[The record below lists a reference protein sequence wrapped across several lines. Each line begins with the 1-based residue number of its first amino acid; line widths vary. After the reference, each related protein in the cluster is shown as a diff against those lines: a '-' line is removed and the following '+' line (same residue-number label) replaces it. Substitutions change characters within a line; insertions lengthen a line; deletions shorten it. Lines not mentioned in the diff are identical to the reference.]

1 MIRPD
6 AQRLL
11 ATLHE
16 LLLID
21 SPVGDTAAIEAD
33 MMQRL
38 AAFPCRISQ
47 GARGNISAVWGEGE
61 PRRAI
66 AAHMDTLGAMVQS
79 VRANG
84 RPELTPLGTWSA
96 RFAEGA
102 RATVRTTQGEIRGT
116 IVPLL
121 ASGHAYNDDVD
132 QQPVGWHQVE
142 LRLDA
147 PIASREDAAALGV
160 QPGDIVCID
169 PQPELLPNGYLV
181 SRFLDNKAALA
192 CVLEALHGLEDAGLT
207 PAVPVCFA
215 LTNAEETGHGAGTML
230 PRSVQDLIS
239 VDIAPVAPNQ
249 ASDERRATLGFKDA
263 SGPHSAG
270 LLAQLEA
277 LAKAADIPLV
287 RDVFRYYHSDCSS
300 ALKAGHDTRTALLGF
315 GTEST
320 HGYERTHTDS
330 LLAVTGL
337 LMAWLLS
344 PGAD

>member
-1 MIRPD
+1 MTKPD

-21 SPVGDTAAIEAD
+21 SPVGDTAAIETE
-33 MMQRL
+33 MMRRL
-38 AAFPCRISQ
+38 TSLPVAVEQ
-47 GARGNISAVWGEGE
+47 GARGNVLATWGEGP

-66 AAHMDTLGAMVQS
+66 AAHVDTLGAMVQS

-102 RATVRTTQGEIRGT
+102 RATLRTTQGEIRGT

-132 QQPVGWHQVE
+132 RQPVGWHQVE

-147 PIASREDAAALGV
+147 PVATREDAVALGI

-169 PQPELLPNGYLV
+169 PQPEFLPNGYLV

-192 CVLEALHGLEDAGLT
+192 CLLEALHGLQDAGLT

-230 PRSVQDLIS
+230 PRSVQDMIS

-249 ASDERRATLGFKDA
+249 ASDERQATLGFKDA
-263 SGPHSAG
+263 SGPHSAE
-270 LLAQLEA
+270 LLAQLET
-277 LAKAADIPLV
+277 LAAEADIPLV

-300 ALKAGHDTRTALLGF
+300 VLKAGYDTRTALLGF

-320 HGYERTHTDS
+320 HGYERTHIDG
-330 LLAVTGL
+330 LLAVTRL

-344 PGAD
+344 PAAD